1 MSKTPPKSSAME
13 APRAT
18 KAKRARRSQGRPKR
32 GDPKVGAD
40 KLILRTCELLRKE
53 PPHKI
58 TIAAVARHAGVNPAL
73 IRYYFGDRSNLM
85 IAVARHLLN
94 ETARPREAP
103 TTPESAERAIRGM
116 LNALID
122 LHRKYP
128 SFRELVFKEI
138 MNMRSVAARQL
149 FAEVINLG
157 VARSRSTLTL
167 VREGESA
174 PTENPDVEA
183 ALLHMILIG
192 VGESYVST
200 FKVVE
205 TVAGP
210 QVDRDKIDEQFV
222 DFVTKMIVRGIRKES

>member
-1 MSKTPPKSSAME
+1 MSKTRPKASAVK
-13 APRAT
+13 APRGRVS
-18 KAKRARRSQGRPKR
+18 KRVQRSQGRPR
-32 GDPKVGAD
+32 REDPKIGAD
-40 KLILRTCELLRKE
+40 TLILRTCELLRKE

-58 TIAAVARHAGVNPAL
+58 TIAAVARYSGVNPAL

-94 ETARPREAP
+94 ETARAREAP

-149 FAEVINLG
+149 FSEVIDLG
-157 VARSRSTLTL
+157 VARARSTLTL
-167 VREGESA
+167 VRGEEST
-174 PTENPDVEA
+174 PPENPNVEA

-192 VGESYVST
+192 LGESYVST
-200 FKVVE
+200 FKIVE
-205 TVAGP
+205 TAAGAP
-210 QVDRDKIDEQFV
+210 IDRDKIDQQFV
-222 DFVTKMIVRGIRKES
+222 DFVTKMIVHGIRKEP